1 MYHTHTC
8 STHCVLCMH
17 VWVDKLCAVTLPQR
31 WPATLCIR
39 TVGPSDGGA
48 DASDVGRN
56 LHHCMEDA
64 EEGHT
69 EECSRWMKQES

>member
-1 MYHTHTC
+1 MQHTL
-8 STHCVLCMH
+8 CVVHACVGRQDVCCH
-17 VWVDKLCAVTLPQR
+17 PPPKV
-31 WPATLCIR
+31 ATLCIR

-56 LHHCMEDA
+56 IHHCMEDA

-69 EECSRWMKQES
+69 EECSRWTKQES